1 MAASGIVAPVARI
14 AQYSATYETDMSDLS
29 KKEEALRVQLNGET
43 ARFAWKE
50 LQRFFAAGTV
60 IAVGDT
66 LDLIEVAVQIAMDNK
81 GAVEQWLQAGQLGQ
95 VSDVQAQSWL
105 EADAALWTV
114 VVKPWILVQPL
125 KPH

>member
-1 MAASGIVAPVARI
+1 
-14 AQYSATYETDMSDLS
+14 MSDLS